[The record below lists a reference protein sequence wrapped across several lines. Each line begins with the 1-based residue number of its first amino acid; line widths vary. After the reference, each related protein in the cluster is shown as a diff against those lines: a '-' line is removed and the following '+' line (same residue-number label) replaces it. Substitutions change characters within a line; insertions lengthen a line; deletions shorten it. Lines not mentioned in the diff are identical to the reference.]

1 LIQLNDNTGKGNTCD
16 TENDEP
22 GCIFTQKLIVLDATE
37 AEIAAAVAGIA
48 PTFTGTGVIKA
59 TDIALTGAA
68 ATAAAAAATDAAQC
82 SASPAPA
89 PASSCTTIT
98 TTMAANVA
106 STTLQ
111 TMTSAPVSTAAAVGG
126 SGAFANPPHI

>member
-1 LIQLNDNTGKGNTCD
+1 MIQLNDNTGKGNTCD

-68 ATAAAAAATDAAQC
+68 ATAAAAATDAAQC